1 MKTIQILI
9 STMFILTLVV
19 GMPLAYARPIPETA
33 SSVHHTSPVLVLW
46 TNGNETI
53 YTQNGFAVPLVS
65 PADTYKP
72 GNSWAA
78 IWEND
83 GLGILLWKEN
93 LSAAWTVDTTTNTI
107 ASYQNPG
114 DDQTVV
120 LPRLLHEH
128 RTKRPRH
135 LYRLHTYI
143 TSLLTQS
150 TSLESISPPLNAT
163 STGMRAQVR
172 PRAAVDL
179 HGHSGTCSG

>member
-9 STMFILTLVV
+9 STIFILTLVV
-19 GMPLAYARPIPETA
+19 GMPLAYAQPIPETA

-53 YTQNGFAVPLVS
+53 YAQNGFAVPLVS

-114 DDQTVV
+114 DDQMSYYLGYSMSIEQNSASLVSSSHVHYFATDAVYF
-120 LPRLLHEH
+120 LGINIASPQC
-128 RTKRPRH
+128 
-135 LYRLHTYI
+135 YI
-143 TSLLTQS
+143 DGYAS
-150 TSLESISPPLNAT
+150 
-163 STGMRAQVR
+163 
-172 PRAAVDL
+172 
-179 HGHSGTCSG
+179 SGPSQGCS